1 MKINQS
7 NLKWNGTLKKGNK
20 VEKIV
25 LHHAEHPNCS
35 VNDIHRWHLNN
46 GWTGIGYHYF
56 VRKDGSIWTGRPED
70 ATGAHCIP
78 VNKNSIGICAEGS
91 FMKETMSST
100 QKEAIKLLISNI
112 KSRYGNLPIYG
123 HKELDATNCPG
134 TNYPL
139 AELKKSSTQSS
150 SNKNYNATIV
160 NVNSYLMVRPTPGSS
175 IEIGKLYNNE
185 RVKVIE
191 TSGDYKK
198 VKYDTSAGTLV
209 KEGWVTGK
217 YVKEDTLVK
226 PEVQAPDTNT
236 NTATTNTYRIYAD
249 GKQQGTAYANI
260 DNILNYVETALK
272 NNAVIIEIKQK

>member
-78 VNKNSIGICAEGS
+78 ANKNSLGICAEGS
-91 FMKETMSST
+91 FMKETMST
-100 QKEAIKLLISNI
+100 AQKEAIKWLISNI

-139 AELKKSSTQSS
+139 AELKNTQSS
-150 SNKNYNATIV
+150 STNKNYNATIV
-160 NVNSYLMVRPTPGSS
+160 NINSYLMVRSAPGSNT
-175 IEIGKLYNNE
+175 EIGKIYNNE

-191 TSGDYKK
+191 RNGDYKK
-198 VKYDTSAGTLV
+198 VKYDTSSGALS

-217 YVKEDTLVK
+217 YVKEDEIKPLQQQTL
-226 PEVQAPDTNT
+226 PS
-236 NTATTNTYRIYAD
+236 TTKNIYRIFHN
-249 GKQQGTAYANI
+249 GQQQGTAYANI
-260 DNILNYVETALK
+260 DYILKEVKKGLEEGLNK
-272 NNAVIIEIKQK
+272 IELIKK